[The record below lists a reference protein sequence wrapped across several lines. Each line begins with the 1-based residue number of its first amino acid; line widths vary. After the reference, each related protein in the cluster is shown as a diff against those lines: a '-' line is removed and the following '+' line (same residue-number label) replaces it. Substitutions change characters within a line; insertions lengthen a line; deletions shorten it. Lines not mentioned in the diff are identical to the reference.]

1 MKYGSVSAPAGGAF
15 VVTPSNTTKFRANA
29 LYVGTTGNV
38 AVTMEDGSQVT
49 FSTVPAGSVLPLRV
63 SQVLATGT
71 TASNIIG
78 LRP

>member
-15 VVTPSNTTKFRANA
+15 AVTPSNTTKFRANA
-29 LYVGTTGNV
+29 LYVGTAGNV

-49 FSTVPAGSVLPLRV
+49 FNTVPAGSVLPLRV

>member
-15 VVTPSNTTKFRANA
+15 AVTPHNTNTIKATA
-29 LYVGTTGNV
+29 LYVGGAGNV

-49 FSTVPAGSVLPLRV
+49 FTGVAAGSVLPIRVLRV
-63 SQVLATGT
+63 HSTNT
-71 TASNIIG
+71 TATNIIG